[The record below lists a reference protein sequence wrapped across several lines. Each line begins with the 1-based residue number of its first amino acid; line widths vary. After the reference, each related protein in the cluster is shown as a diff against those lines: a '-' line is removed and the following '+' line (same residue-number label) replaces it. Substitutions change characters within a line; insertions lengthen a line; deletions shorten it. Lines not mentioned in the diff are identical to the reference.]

1 MQMHITCAMAL
12 MRICPKPCQSRL
24 QARFAVVDALRC
36 WLEAGWRPELLPAM
50 FVAGDQPASFDLPP
64 TIAQVRPFCSQI
76 GWVQQQFCA

>member
-1 MQMHITCAMAL
+1 MQMHIAGAQGL
-12 MRICPKPCQSRL
+12 LRVCPDPLLPRL

-64 TIAQVRPFCSQI
+64 TIAQVRMVP
-76 GWVQQQFCA
+76 GM